1 MRSIIS
7 LVLLS
12 ISLNVFSQR
21 ISFEDPDLT
30 FSFKKPKNW
39 EVFDD
44 GYVVKLSPS
53 VQDSANFFLT
63 FTYFEDAQ
71 AVGFITNTASV
82 NSSEEKEFSKT
93 KIAGEIAKV
102 AKELNGSKSLN
113 SYTFMKYGQRFEIT
127 TNSSSLNSNRVFR
140 KIIRSIRVT
149 K

>member
-7 LVLLS
+7 LVIIS
-12 ISLNVFSQR
+12 ISLNAFSQR

-30 FSFKKPKNW
+30 FSLKKPKNW

-53 VQDSANFFLT
+53 KQDSANFFLT

-71 AVGFITNTASV
+71 AVGFITNTDSV
-82 NSSEEKEFSKT
+82 NSYKEKETSHT
-93 KIAGEIAKV
+93 KIAGEAAKIV
-102 AKELNGSKSLN
+102 KELNGGKLLI
-113 SYTFMKYGQRFEIT
+113 SYTFMKYGQRFEIK
-127 TNSSSLNSNRVFR
+127 TNSSSLNSNRIFR
-140 KIIRSIRVT
+140 KIIRSIRIT